1 MKHRYLGLWTL
12 LVVAFAAFAV
22 SSAFDG
28 LKIGNFKLKSSC
40 IVESL
45 TQGHSEQ
52 SEPQTDLDLAID
64 SAITAETV
72 PEPIPCDTTVKTIL
86 LFGDSMLEGL
96 SPRLAAYCEKNGYKL
111 YTVIWYS
118 STSVS
123 WGSTERLAGYIRR
136 VKPDYIFACLGANEL
151 FVTNIAN
158 KRRKYVQ
165 KIVKTI
171 GDIPFVWIG
180 PPNWKNDTGI
190 NELIAETA
198 PKGCY
203 FKTKGMSF
211 ERKRDGAHPTAESA
225 YKWVDSVARWMPLN
239 SAHPIKLDLPDKK
252 IARPKRMYIH
262 QPNE

>member
-1 MKHRYLGLWTL
+1 MKHRYFGLWAL

-28 LKIGNFKLKSSC
+28 LEIGNFKLKSSG
-40 IVESL
+40 IIDNL
-45 TQGHSEQ
+45 TQNHHEQ

-64 SAITAETV
+64 SAITAEAE

-96 SPRLAAYCEKNGYKL
+96 SPRLAAYCEKNGYSL

-118 STSVS
+118 STSAS
-123 WGSTERLAGYIRR
+123 WGSTERLASYIRR

-151 FVTNIAN
+151 FVANIKT
-158 KRRKYVQ
+158 KRQKYVQ
-165 KIVKTI
+165 RIIKTI

-180 PPNWKNDTGI
+180 PPNWKDDTGI
-190 NELIAETA
+190 NDLIAANA

-203 FKTKGMSF
+203 FKTKGMTF
-211 ERKRDGAHPTAESA
+211 DRKRDGAHPTAESA
-225 YKWVDSVARWMPLN
+225 YKWVDSVARWMPQN
-239 SAHPIKLDLPDKK
+239 SAHPIRFELPDKK
-252 IARPKRMYIH
+252 TARPKRMYIH